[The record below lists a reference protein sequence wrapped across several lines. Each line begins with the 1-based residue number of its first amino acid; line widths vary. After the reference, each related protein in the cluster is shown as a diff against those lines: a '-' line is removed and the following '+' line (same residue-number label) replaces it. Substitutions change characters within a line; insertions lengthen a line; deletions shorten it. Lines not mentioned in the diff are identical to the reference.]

1 MPAKMPEALVAR
13 PFAAKLRCVGFELHH
28 RRLPLSARPW
38 QYLGNI
44 VLRPE
49 STVTTKHPESQYL

>member
-28 RRLPLSARPW
+28 RRLPLPVR
-38 QYLGNI
+38 GNTSET
-44 VLRPE
+44 LFSGQSP
-49 STVTTKHPESQYL
+49 Q